1 MTTITIPDN
10 NPNSIF
16 IVILVLA
23 ATYLIFGL
31 IRIFAKLR
39 RKKKLEK
46 MLNQIKE
53 LKKDGK

>member
-1 MTTITIPDN
+1 MNTITIVDN

-23 ATYLIFGL
+23 ALYLIFGL

-46 MLNQIKE
+46 MLKEIKRVNE
-53 LKKDGK
+53 NE